1 MGHRPPSMAVSVFI
15 DFHQCPLIFRN
26 FISNYLVNK
35 TPFDAYVKGIFV
47 EIDIELHLQF
57 LMYEYRVRINR
68 LRIAISNSSSLLR
81 GTLSPSFH

>member
-1 MGHRPPSMAVSVFI
+1 MGHRPPSMAVSVFS
-15 DFHQCPLIFRN
+15 DFHQCALIFRN